1 MDQIDIAK
9 RLTHITFIMDGNGR
23 WAKERNKSRSYGHRA
38 GVKRIRPIVDECFF
52 KYGINTVSLFVFS
65 KENWKRDKK
74 EISYLFSLL
83 KAFFKTNIKDLIEKG
98 VRMHVSGDLEDERI
112 PPSVKKVILD
122 AIKLS
127 ENNDKFHFNI
137 LFNYGGQQEIVHCFN
152 SIIKKMKEN
161 NDYKDNI
168 SEEEI
173 LKNLYCFDLP
183 PVDLL
188 VRTSGEKRI
197 SNCLLY
203 EIAYAEFIFN
213 DKYWPDYDD
222 VALSADLDEFLKRKR
237 RFGGVV

>member
-137 LFNYGGQQEIVHCFN
+137 LFN
-152 SIIKKMKEN
+152 
-161 NDYKDNI
+161 
-168 SEEEI
+168 
-173 LKNLYCFDLP
+173 
-183 PVDLL
+183 
-188 VRTSGEKRI
+188 
-197 SNCLLY
+197 
-203 EIAYAEFIFN
+203 
-213 DKYWPDYDD
+213 
-222 VALSADLDEFLKRKR
+222 
-237 RFGGVV
+237 